1 MLWRFSAVR
10 LKYRAIGYGC
20 LVSYGVFFG
29 GTILANMVAAGASPD
44 PAGLQLV
51 RQSAGFKAALFVA
64 GLLGT
69 VAGAYLAAR
78 LAPRAELA
86 NALAVGIVV
95 AILALFN
102 PALFTGE
109 PDLLGIISVVLTIPA
124 ALAAGRLRVS
134 RAHRSS
140 TAG

>member
-1 MLWRFSAVR
+1 MLRRFGAVR

-20 LVSYGVFFG
+20 LVSYGMFFG
-29 GTILANMVAAGASPD
+29 GTILANMVAAAASSD
-44 PAGLQLV
+44 PAGLQLA

-86 NALAVGIVV
+86 NGPVRRHRGCHPGPLQSGAL
-95 AILALFN
+95 
-102 PALFTGE
+102 
-109 PDLLGIISVVLTIPA
+109 
-124 ALAAGRLRVS
+124 
-134 RAHRSS
+134 HR
-140 TAG
+140 

>member
-1 MLWRFSAVR
+1 
-10 LKYRAIGYGC
+10 
-20 LVSYGVFFG
+20 
-29 GTILANMVAAGASPD
+29 MVAAGASPD

-78 LAPRAELA
+78 LAPRAELT
-86 NALAVGIVV
+86 NALAVGAVLTM
-95 AILALFN
+95 LAVLN

-134 RAHRSS
+134 RAHRSPA
-140 TAG
+140 AG